1 MKFKVRQIGMGLIFG
16 LFAVF
21 AGESQAQITKS
32 IKNVTGAVTK
42 PMKDVQSTTKTVTQP
57 VKDVSTGVRDVTN
70 APRDVKNEMKRTTSE
85 FDRAGN
91 DIKRVKSD
99 VQKSTSGIKG
109 SGNNKKDQDSTQ
121 TGARSSGETVVIDER
136 TNRDAVGAEEIATN
150 PDLPK
155 STGTT
160 TSRAPDPFEV
170 RAPAKKTEPV
180 ADAGD
185 RGVHVPP
192 PVTEVSRQERP
203 KPDHSNSPARYALE
217 RADFD
222 VETLYDLFA
231 SADWDGPGR
240 EHTTRSIEFTLQHLK
255 ADIAETKKLD
265 PRADTSYYTARYK
278 EWYAEF
284 TRRSREENVVN
295 EVIIE

>member
-32 IKNVTGAVTK
+32 IKNVTSTVTK
-42 PMKDVQSTTKTVTQP
+42 PLKDVQSTTKSVTQP
-57 VKDVSTGVRDVTN
+57 VKNVSTGVRDVTN
-70 APRDVKNEMKRTTSE
+70 APRDVKNELKRTTSE

-91 DIKRVKSD
+91 DIKRVKTD

-109 SGNNKKDQDSTQ
+109 KGDKDKDSTK
-121 TGARSSGETVVIDER
+121 TASRTSGETVVIDQR
-136 TNRDAVGAEEIATN
+136 TDRDAVGAEEIATN

-170 RAPAKKTEPV
+170 RAPTKKAEPV
-180 ADAGD
+180 ADAGE
-185 RGVHVPP
+185 RGVHLPP
-192 PVTEVSRQERP
+192 PVTEVSRSERP
-203 KPDHSNSPARYALE
+203 KPDHSKSPARYALE

-240 EHTTRSIEFTLQHLK
+240 EHTQRSIEFTLQHLK

-265 PRADTSYYTARYK
+265 PMADTSYYSARYK
-278 EWYAEF
+278 EWYAEY
-284 TRRSREENVVN
+284 TRRSREEDVVN